1 MRTRLLLPAALWLL
15 TLGLP
20 VRPAAGGPTP
30 GPGAAHPTPP
40 AARPAAGVRGTGIT
54 RHTVASGLDQPVTFA
69 FTPKGRIFYGEK
81 ATGEIRIVNP
91 ATHSNRHFFTIPNVV
106 GNGEQG
112 LLGLAVDPDYPAKP
126 FLFAYATRNAGGGE
140 HDQIL
145 RMKNVDGHAE
155 DVRVIF
161 SSNTTAGQYHDGG
174 RIEFGP
180 DGFLYAVQGE
190 AHDSSNAQDLTNA
203 AGKILRMTRTGAAAP
218 GNPFAAPRYARIWS
232 YGHRNAFGF
241 DFDPRT
247 GRLWESEN
255 GPACNDEINR
265 IVRGGNFGWGPN
277 ENCSSG
283 SAPQNTNNSGP
294 APRIP
299 PKRWYTPT
307 IAPTGL
313 VFCRRC
319 GLGDASLGRMFF
331 GAYNTGQIRRVTLT
345 PDRLGIGSQTVV
357 YTNAD
362 GIYSMEA
369 GPGGALYF
377 SAGNGIFKLVR
388 P

>member
-1 MRTRLLLPAALWLL
+1 M
-15 TLGLP
+15 
-20 VRPAAGGPTP
+20 P
-30 GPGAAHPTPP
+30 GPAAAHPAT
-40 AARPAAGVRGTGIT
+40 ARVDRPAIGSRGTGIT
-54 RHTVASGLDQPVTFA
+54 RRAVATGLDQPVTFT
-69 FTPKGRIFYGEK
+69 FTPQGRIFYGEK
-81 ATGEIRIVNP
+81 ATGEIRVVNP
-91 ATHSNRHFFTIPNVV
+91 ATHTNRHFFTISNVV
-106 GNGEQG
+106 SAGEQG
-112 LLGLAVDPDYPAKP
+112 LLGLALDPDYPTRP
-126 FLFAYATRNAGGGE
+126 FVFAYATRNTSGGE
-140 HDQIL
+140 RDQIL
-145 RMKNVDGHAE
+145 RMKNVGGHAQ

-174 RIEFGP
+174 RILFGP

-190 AHDSSNAQDLTNA
+190 AHDSSNAQDRTNA
-203 AGKILRMTRTGAAAP
+203 AGKVLRMTRTGAAAP
-218 GNPFAAPRYARIWS
+218 GNPFGSPKDKRIWS
-232 YGHRNAFGF
+232 FGLRNSFGF
-241 DFDPRT
+241 DFDPQT

-255 GPACNDEINR
+255 GTSCNDEINR

-277 ENCSSG
+277 QDCGSG

-294 APRIP
+294 VPRIL
-299 PKRWYTPT
+299 PKRWFTPT

-313 VFCRRC
+313 VFCRHC

-331 GAYNTGQIRRVTLT
+331 GAFNTHQIRRVTLT
-345 PDRLGIGSQTVV
+345 SDRLGIKSQAVV

-377 SAGNGIFKLVR
+377 SAGAGIFKLVK